1 MALIVRAGMPGP
13 LSATVIAL
21 PLTTIEMTGAISA
34 SSQASSALSAQNC
47 VGHFSICPISMRR

>member
-34 SSQASSALSAQNC
+34 SSQASSALC